1 MSIHIYAY
9 CILHS
14 NAELCVI
21 NSCEQVDYTIVLTI
35 CSACICC
42 QGICVRKHGL
52 CHLVLQL
59 KKKVRVRKAADEE
72 GAGLDLAALEAEAA
86 AAGKSELGS
95 RKDTASRAAQAQKAQ
110 IADEAQRQSK

>member
-1 MSIHIYAY
+1 MCLLSRHF
-9 CILHS
+9 S
-14 NAELCVI
+14 PV
-21 NSCEQVDYTIVLTI
+21 
-35 CSACICC
+35 
-42 QGICVRKHGL
+42 GL
-52 CHLVLQL
+52 CLLLLQL

-95 RKDTASRAAQAQKAQ
+95 RKDTAGRAAQAQKAQ